1 MHINDSNLQKEN
13 MEMNWTELQ
22 GFSSPPRAPQV
33 LSAVSSS
40 HNLPEGKFTTYL
52 KQPRTPGVTLPPRW
66 WREQRKERKRG
77 NGLVGLVRRLRGEED
92 EFLPRTCTGGR
103 RRRTGSDTARLHHT
117 PAPGPLLGTG
127 SLVSEVHCPDTS
139 PDLSCQKN
147 KPTIGL
153 FLTQRR
159 LSVLRWLRS
168 LTNAKAG

>member
-1 MHINDSNLQKEN
+1 M
-13 MEMNWTELQ
+13 
-22 GFSSPPRAPQV
+22 
-33 LSAVSSS
+33 
-40 HNLPEGKFTTYL
+40 
-52 KQPRTPGVTLPPRW
+52 TLPPRG
-66 WREQRKERKRG
+66 WREQRKEQLRWKRG
-77 NGLVGLVRRLRGEED
+77 NGLVGQVRRLRED
-92 EFLPRTCTGGR
+92 LPRTCTGGR

-159 LSVLRWLRS
+159 LSVFKVAAQPHKCQGWIIKHAPSYRQSCNSTTKLPL
-168 LTNAKAG
+168 

>member
-1 MHINDSNLQKEN
+1 MKIWQRSV
-13 MEMNWTELQ
+13 WI
-22 GFSSPPRAPQV
+22 G
-33 LSAVSSS
+33 
-40 HNLPEGKFTTYL
+40 GKI
-52 KQPRTPGVTLPPRW
+52 RSECPG
-66 WREQRKERKRG
+66 EKG
-77 NGLVGLVRRLRGEED
+77 D
-92 EFLPRTCTGGR
+92 FLPHTCTGGR
-103 RRRTGSDTARLHHT
+103 RLRTGSDTARLHHT

-159 LSVLRWLRS
+159 LSVSKVDGR